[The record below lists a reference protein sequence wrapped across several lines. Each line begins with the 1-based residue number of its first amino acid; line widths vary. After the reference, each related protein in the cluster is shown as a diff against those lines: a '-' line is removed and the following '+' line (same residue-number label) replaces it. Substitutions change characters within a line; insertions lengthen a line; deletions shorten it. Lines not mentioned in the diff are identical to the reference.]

1 MRSWALLG
9 GAIAVEVA
17 ATLSLRASQDH
28 SAWLVVVVA
37 GYLGAFVLLTLV
49 LRAGV
54 PVGVAYGI
62 WGAAGTAGTAVLAAA
77 SLRRPVHL
85 ADRGRHR
92 TDHRGSPARRVRVAP
107 GRRGRVH
114 TVMWAALAGAIIVEV
129 IATLSLR
136 ASDGFR
142 KRLWIIP
149 VVVGYAASF
158 YLLWVSLSLGMPVG
172 IAYGVW
178 TACGVALVAVIARF
192 LFAEPLTPVMG
203 LGIALIVAG
212 VITIE
217 LVGAAH

>member
-1 MRSWALLG
+1 
-9 GAIAVEVA
+9 
-17 ATLSLRASQDH
+17 
-28 SAWLVVVVA
+28 
-37 GYLGAFVLLTLV
+37 
-49 LRAGV
+49 
-54 PVGVAYGI
+54 
-62 WGAAGTAGTAVLAAA
+62 
-77 SLRRPVHL
+77 
-85 ADRGRHR
+85 
-92 TDHRGSPARRVRVAP
+92 
-107 GRRGRVH
+107 
-114 TVMWAALAGAIIVEV
+114 MWAALAGAIIVEV

-136 ASDGFR
+136 ASEGFR
-142 KRLWIIP
+142 NRLWIIP

-203 LGIALIVAG
+203 LGIALMVAG

>member
-1 MRSWALLG
+1 
-9 GAIAVEVA
+9 
-17 ATLSLRASQDH
+17 
-28 SAWLVVVVA
+28 
-37 GYLGAFVLLTLV
+37 
-49 LRAGV
+49 
-54 PVGVAYGI
+54 
-62 WGAAGTAGTAVLAAA
+62 
-77 SLRRPVHL
+77 
-85 ADRGRHR
+85 
-92 TDHRGSPARRVRVAP
+92 
-107 GRRGRVH
+107 
-114 TVMWAALAGAIIVEV
+114 MWAALAGAIIVEV

-203 LGIALIVAG
+203 LGIALMVAG

>member
-1 MRSWALLG
+1 
-9 GAIAVEVA
+9 
-17 ATLSLRASQDH
+17 
-28 SAWLVVVVA
+28 
-37 GYLGAFVLLTLV
+37 
-49 LRAGV
+49 
-54 PVGVAYGI
+54 
-62 WGAAGTAGTAVLAAA
+62 
-77 SLRRPVHL
+77 
-85 ADRGRHR
+85 
-92 TDHRGSPARRVRVAP
+92 
-107 GRRGRVH
+107 
-114 TVMWAALAGAIIVEV
+114 MWAALAGAIIVEV

-149 VVVGYAASF
+149 VVVCYAASF

-172 IAYGVW
+172 VAYGVW